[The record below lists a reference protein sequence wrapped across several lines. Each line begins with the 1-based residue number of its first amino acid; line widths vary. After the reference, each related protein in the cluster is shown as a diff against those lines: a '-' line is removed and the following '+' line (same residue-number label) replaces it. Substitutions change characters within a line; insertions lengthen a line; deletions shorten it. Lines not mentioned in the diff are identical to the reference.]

1 MIPSHFIL
9 TVSLLPNSGLLVF
22 FTDKYMLVD
31 YDDKHPFIP
40 DSNVEAMISLSDVDL
55 LAKIRPLTLVDLK
68 LKKFYFIYREEVS
81 VVASDEANLLH
92 LTSRFTVPSY
102 TTKNN
107 KYIKKI
113 SKSQYTWLF

>member
-1 MIPSHFIL
+1 
-9 TVSLLPNSGLLVF
+9 
-22 FTDKYMLVD
+22 
-31 YDDKHPFIP
+31 
-40 DSNVEAMISLSDVDL
+40 MISLSDVDL

-68 LKKFYFIYREEVS
+68 LKKFYFIYREEDS
-81 VVASDEANLLH
+81 VVVLDEANLLH